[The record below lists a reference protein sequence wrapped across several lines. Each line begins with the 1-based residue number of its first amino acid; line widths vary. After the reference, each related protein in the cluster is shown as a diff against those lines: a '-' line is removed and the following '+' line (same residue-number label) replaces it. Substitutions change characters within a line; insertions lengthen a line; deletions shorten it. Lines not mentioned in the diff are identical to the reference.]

1 MVPRVA
7 RKRPAHPPAPRDLVD
22 VDVRAIGP
30 LQAGEMVQVTDPRG
44 TKKTITTTPGAILH
58 THRGQIPHDAI
69 IGSAEGSTV
78 TSTRGIEYLIQRPG
92 LDDYV
97 LGMPRGAAVIYPKD
111 AARIVALADLG
122 PGSRVLE
129 AGVGSGA
136 LTCYLLR
143 ACGPRGRVVSVERRS
158 DFAEIARENVA
169 RWFGG
174 IPKSW
179 TVHEADL
186 ADSTESAL
194 AGTDHGDF
202 DAVILDMLAPWECLD
217 VADAMLRPGG
227 TLVCYVATTTQL
239 SRVVETMRH
248 AGRWTEPRAEE
259 SIVRTWHL
267 DGLAVRPDH
276 RMAGHTGFLVVCRH
290 MAPGQRA
297 PERKR
302 RPAPGAYGADYSGPG
317 GEPVEQVEQD
327 EPG

>member
-1 MVPRVA
+1 
-7 RKRPAHPPAPRDLVD
+7 
-22 VDVRAIGP
+22 
-30 LQAGEMVQVTDPRG
+30 MVQVTDPRG
-44 TKKTITTTPGAILH
+44 TKKTITTVPGAVLH

-69 IGSAEGSTV
+69 IGSDEGSTV
-78 TSTRGIEYLIQRPG
+78 ISTRGIEYLIQRPG

-122 PGSRVLE
+122 PGAAVLE

-143 ACGPRGRVVSVERRS
+143 ASGPSGTVVSVERRS
-158 DFAEIARENVA
+158 DFADIARENVA

-174 IPKSW
+174 LPASW
-179 TVHEADL
+179 TVVEADL
-186 ADSTESAL
+186 ADDPPEL
-194 AGTDHGDF
+194 DGDGCF
-202 DAVILDMLAPWECLD
+202 DAMILDMLAPWECLD
-217 VADAMLRPGG
+217 VADRALRAGG
-227 TLVCYVATTTQL
+227 SLVCYVATTTQL
-239 SRVVETMRH
+239 SRLVESLRTT
-248 AGRWTEPRAEE
+248 GRWTEPRAEE

-276 RMAGHTGFLVVCRH
+276 RMAGHTGFLVACRH

-302 RPAPGAYGADYSGPG
+302 RPAPGAYGDDYTGPG
-317 GEPVEQVEQD
+317 AERVEASEA
-327 EPG
+327 G